1 MILVSGGGG
10 PLGLA
15 FKEVVKGQKDYCF
28 PNSKECNLELAESID
43 IYTSKNELNLNGIIH
58 LAAFS
63 GGASLSRMKPAEMI
77 SRNLMMAI
85 NVLEFARKSGI
96 KRVLLCISTSA
107 YSPKIDSP
115 KETDLHSHQ
124 IEGIDYAYSWAKRS
138 MEPLMRA
145 FNEQYG
151 MEVICVVI
159 NGIIGPG
166 MNFREGEMILP
177 AALIKKFSVST
188 GNTPPNLQ
196 VLTDGSEIRE
206 YSASSDIAK
215 AVLWC
220 YKNQPPSTILNI
232 GSSEKVTVRR
242 VAELIA
248 TFLNLNPLEIVYG
261 DKTHIS
267 RPIQSTDNRKFIGL
281 SNFKY
286 ISIEDTIKLAVEWY
300 VSENRNST

>member
-1 MILVSGGGG
+1 
-10 PLGLA
+10 
-15 FKEVVKGQKDYCF
+15 
-28 PNSKECNLELAESID
+28 
-43 IYTSKNELNLNGIIH
+43 
-58 LAAFS
+58 
-63 GGASLSRMKPAEMI
+63 
-77 SRNLMMAI
+77 
-85 NVLEFARKSGI
+85 
-96 KRVLLCISTSA
+96 
-107 YSPKIDSP
+107 
-115 KETDLHSHQ
+115 
-124 IEGIDYAYSWAKRS
+124 
-138 MEPLMRA
+138 
-145 FNEQYG
+145 